1 VLEKKMTERETS
13 YDYDGLMRCARGE
26 LFGSGNAQLPA
37 PPMLMMDRVTAID
50 ASGGAHGKGAIVAEL
65 DVKPDLWFFQCHF
78 LGDPVMPGC
87 LGLDALWQLTG
98 FFMGWSGM
106 PGRGRAL
113 GVGEVKFSGMVTP
126 DVSLVRYT
134 VEFKRIIDRKLKLG
148 IADGVMEADGN
159 PIYHTSDMRVGLFT
173 DETVGASAG

>member
-1 VLEKKMTERETS
+1 MVDRETS
-13 YDYDGLMRCARGE
+13 YDFEGLMRCARGE
-26 LFGSGNAQLPA
+26 LFGPGNPQLPA
-37 PPMLMMDRVTAID
+37 PPMLMMDRITAIEAD
-50 ASGGAHGKGAIVAEL
+50 GGPSGKGKIVAEL

-98 FFMGWSGM
+98 FFLGWKGLT
-106 PGRGRAL
+106 GRGRAL

-126 DVSLVRYT
+126 AVRLVRYT

-148 IADGVMEADGN
+148 IADGEMEADGEV
-159 PIYHTSDMRVGLFT
+159 IYATKDLRVGLFS
-173 DETVGASAG
+173 DGAPAPA